1 MPYRH
6 AHWVLLLLFPL
17 TALAFWP
24 NYFGKLAQSPYALHA
39 HGVTASLWIALLA
52 FQGWSIHRRRNA
64 LHRSG
69 GLASLA
75 LFPLF
80 IAGGLLVIQT
90 MAVKFA
96 AGGDPFYA
104 IFGARLGAV
113 DSISSA
119 AMPWLFYLALKE
131 RRKVHLHARYMLAP
145 VLFLL
150 PPILSRLTPA
160 LPPLAIA
167 GPADFHR
174 FGYGVHIADAVAIA
188 VAALLY
194 LRAPKWGRPWLIVGF
209 LVAAQSL
216 AFETLGRTAAWEAL
230 FAAIGTLPAALVAT
244 IGLAAGA
251 AAAWAGWAAGRPPMR
266 AAATA

>member
-6 AHWVLLLLFPL
+6 AHWYLLLLFPL
-17 TALAFWP
+17 TGLAFWP
-24 NYFGKLAQSPYALHA
+24 NYFGKLADSPYALHV
-39 HGVTASLWIALLA
+39 HGVTASLWIVLLA
-52 FQGWSIHRRRNA
+52 FQSWSIHHRRNT

-104 IFGARLGAV
+104 IFGARLGAIDAV
-113 DSISSA
+113 SSI
-119 AMPWLFYLALKE
+119 AMPFLFYRALKE

-150 PPILSRLTPA
+150 PPILSRLMPI

-174 FGYGVHIADAVAIA
+174 FGYGVHIADALA
-188 VAALLY
+188 VALAAWLY
-194 LRAPKWGRPWLIVGF
+194 WRAPKWGLPYLIVG
-209 LVAAQSL
+209 LLIAAQSL
-216 AFETLGRTAAWEAL
+216 LFETLGRSAAWEGP
-230 FAAIGTLPAALVAT
+230 FEAIGSIPAALIAT
-244 IGLAAGA
+244 IGLATGA
-251 AAAWAGWAAGRPPMR
+251 AAAWSGWAAGRNPGRPM
-266 AAATA
+266 AAA